1 MPCDYPYVIIV
12 RLYTRT
18 ICHVHILAKNMAP
31 LKQNAKS
38 QGPFRGKYLNNK
50 FAHGGLSHNAKR
62 KRKWVPE
69 DKIFDGSLKEGQ
81 GFAFKRKEK
90 VRHEYNKLLRKE
102 RKKKQASKVQL
113 EEKYPEHLKHLYL
126 AERKRLDEEEQEK
139 KIKRFKGRE
148 LDEETEEDDELN
160 IVSDSSEKSIL
171 NATTDQTTVPDS
183 SNEPTQSDSSHKVP
197 LIQKKLKMSSY
208 QKTKQEYERMK
219 EERAR
224 KREEFLKNKS
234 EREEALKKYKEKK
247 MATYQLL
254 KRKTKKGQPNLNLQ
268 MELLLHKIQAQRK

>member
-1 MPCDYPYVIIV
+1 
-12 RLYTRT
+12 
-18 ICHVHILAKNMAP
+18 MAP
-31 LKQNAKS
+31 IKQNPRS
-38 QGPFRGKYLNNK
+38 QGPFRGKRFNNK

-69 DKIFDGSLKEGQ
+69 DKVFDGSLKEGQ

-102 RKKKQASKVQL
+102 RKKKHASTVRL
-113 EEKYPEHLKHLYL
+113 EEKYPEHLRHLYL

-139 KIKRFKGRE
+139 KIKRCKGRAR
-148 LDEETEEDDELN
+148 DEETEADDELN
-160 IVSDSSEKSIL
+160 MVSDTLDSSEKHVI
-171 NATTDQTTVPDS
+171 NTTTDQTTAPDS

-197 LIQKKLKMSSY
+197 FIQKKHKMSSY

-224 KREEFLKNKS
+224 KREEFLKDKS
-234 EREEALKKYKEKK
+234 QREEALKKYKEKK

-268 MELLLHKIQAQRK
+268 MELLLQKIQDQHK